1 MTTTDDHDQDGTAIP
16 QFTTDSIDD
25 LAELLD
31 RAGNWAERDVHA
43 DVIAA
48 ELHDARDFVEDEL
61 ARTEV
66 PADD

>member
-1 MTTTDDHDQDGTAIP
+1 MSEQDGTAIP
-16 QFTTDSIDD
+16 QYETNSIDD

-43 DVIAA
+43 EVIAA

-61 ARTEV
+61 VNAEV

>member
-1 MTTTDDHDQDGTAIP
+1 MPMSEQEKREDP
-16 QFTTDSIDD
+16 QFTTNSIDD

-31 RAGNWAERDVHA
+31 RAGNWAERDVSA

-61 ARTEV
+61 AEQEV

>member
-1 MTTTDDHDQDGTAIP
+1 MNQTEQEKRVDP
-16 QFTTDSIDD
+16 QYETNSIDD

-31 RAGNWAERDVHA
+31 RAGNGAERDVHA
-43 DVIAA
+43 EVIAA

-61 ARTEV
+61 ARQEV

>member
-1 MTTTDDHDQDGTAIP
+1 MSDGREQDGTAIP
-16 QFTTDSIDD
+16 QYETNSIDD

-43 DVIAA
+43 EVIAA
-48 ELHDARDFVEDEL
+48 ELHDARDFVEAEL
-61 ARTEV
+61 AEPEV

>member
-16 QFTTDSIDD
+16 QYETNSIDD

-43 DVIAA
+43 EVIAA

-61 ARTEV
+61 AEPEV

>member
-1 MTTTDDHDQDGTAIP
+1 MSEQEKRVDP
-16 QFTTDSIDD
+16 QYETNSIDD

-43 DVIAA
+43 EVIAA

-61 ARTEV
+61 ARQEV